1 MYAGIITIKLRN
13 LDGMGNSR
21 FHIELH
27 SKNIMLRN
35 ITVVALL
42 GSAVG
47 GIVFDYDHLLAWL
60 FGISEGRFLHHP
72 TAILCLF
79 SLVVLSW
86 WIKQLVSRLR
96 GVR

>member
-1 MYAGIITIKLRN
+1 
-13 LDGMGNSR
+13 
-21 FHIELH
+21 
-27 SKNIMLRN
+27 
-35 ITVVALL
+35 VAIL

-47 GIVFDYDHLLAWL
+47 GIAFDYDHPLAWL
-60 FGISEGRFLHHP
+60 LGISEGRFLHHP

-79 SLVVLSW
+79 SLGVLSW